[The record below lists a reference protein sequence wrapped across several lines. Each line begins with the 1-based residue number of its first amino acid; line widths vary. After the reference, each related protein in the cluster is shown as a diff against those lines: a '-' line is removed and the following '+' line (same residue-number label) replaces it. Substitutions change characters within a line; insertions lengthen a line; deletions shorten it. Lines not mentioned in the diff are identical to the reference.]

1 MTNVAETTVVDQNE
15 TEKLPNVPTINPIK
29 VTRNDVELEYVQGEL
44 KKGPNKGWHFPFV
57 KVTESNLNAVIG
69 YISQKKIISKIQG
82 IFSQL
87 SKGWWEEAICEA
99 TDKVTGQVDYNK
111 AEELFKQL
119 AVDFSSRGESIPE
132 IKDRIEDLV
141 EELTNLDPT
150 ADNWAEEFKS
160 KSAEIKDL
168 RKALD
173 EKRRPRKST
182 NDVGE

>member
-1 MTNVAETTVVDQNE
+1 MTNVAETTVDQNE
-15 TEKLPNVPTINPIK
+15 TEQLPNVPAIPSIK
-29 VTRNDVELEYVQGEL
+29 VTRNDVELEYTEMEL
-44 KKGPNKGWHFPFV
+44 KKGPKKGWKFPAV
-57 KVTESNLNAVIG
+57 KVGENNLNAVIG
-69 YISQKKIISKIQG
+69 YISQKKILNKIQSF
-82 IFSQL
+82 FSQL

-99 TDKVTGQVDYNK
+99 TDKVTGQVDLEK
-111 AEELFKQL
+111 ALEVFKQL

-150 ADNWAEEFKS
+150 SDNWAEEFKS

-173 EKRRPRKST
+173 EKRRPKKPT